1 MKIASTMEKM
11 VDAIVR
17 QEPDAKAGVVGVRK
31 RRTYSKQFK
40 AEVAAQ
46 CLMPGASVSAVAL
59 SHGIN
64 ANVIRK
70 WLPPGP
76 APLSRAPVLLPVT
89 IEPDAPPA
97 QAAQS
102 QPIELS
108 VHGAT
113 LHLPSGFATQDLR
126 SILQVLRSLP

>member
-1 MKIASTMEKM
+1 MKKM
-11 VDAIVR
+11 VDAIVE
-17 QEPDAKAGVVGVRK
+17 QESDAKTRVVGVRK

-64 ANVIRK
+64 ANVVRK

-76 APLSRAPVLLPVT
+76 APMSRAPVLLPVT
-89 IEPDAPPA
+89 IEPDAPRA
-97 QAAQS
+97 QVAAI
-102 QPIELS
+102 QPIEMN

-113 LHLPSGFATQDLR
+113 LLLPPGFAAQDLR

>member
-1 MKIASTMEKM
+1 MKKM
-11 VDAIVR
+11 VDAVVK
-17 QEPDAKAGVVGVRK
+17 QESDAKTGVVGVRT

-40 AEVAAQ
+40 AEVAEQ
-46 CLMPGASVSAVAL
+46 CLMPGASVSAIAL

-76 APLSRAPVLLPVT
+76 APVPVARAPVLLPVT
-89 IEPDAPPA
+89 IAPDAP
-97 QAAQS
+97 AAQS
-102 QPIELS
+102 IELS
-108 VHGAT
+108 IHGAT
-113 LHLPSGFATQDLR
+113 LRLPPGFAAQDLR

>member
-1 MKIASTMEKM
+1 MKKM
-11 VDAIVR
+11 VDAIVK
-17 QEPDAKAGVVGVRK
+17 QESDAKTGVVGVRT

-40 AEVAAQ
+40 AEVAEQ
-46 CLMPGASVSAVAL
+46 CLMPGASVSAIAL

-76 APLSRAPVLLPVT
+76 APVPVARAPVLLPVT
-89 IEPDAPPA
+89 IAPDAP
-97 QAAQS
+97 AAQS
-102 QPIELS
+102 IELS
-108 VHGAT
+108 IHGAT
-113 LHLPSGFATQDLR
+113 LRLPPGFAAQDLR

>member
-1 MKIASTMEKM
+1 VKIASTMKKM
-11 VDAIVR
+11 VDAIVE
-17 QEPDAKAGVVGVRK
+17 QESDAKTGVVGVRT

-76 APLSRAPVLLPVT
+76 APMARAPVLLPVT
-89 IEPDAPPA
+89 IEPDSSPGR
-97 QAAQS
+97 AAAT

-108 VHGAT
+108 IHGAT
-113 LHLPSGFATQDLR
+113 LRLPPGFVTQDLR

>member
-1 MKIASTMEKM
+1 MKKM
-11 VDAIVR
+11 VDAIVE
-17 QEPDAKAGVVGVRK
+17 QESDAKTGVVGVRK

-46 CLMPGASVSAVAL
+46 CLMPGASVSAIAL

-76 APLSRAPVLLPVT
+76 VPVARAPVLLPVT
-89 IEPDAPPA
+89 IEPDASPGHPTAA
-97 QAAQS
+97 QA
-102 QPIELS
+102 IELS

-113 LHLPSGFATQDLR
+113 LRLPPGFATQDLR

>member
-1 MKIASTMEKM
+1 MKKM
-11 VDAIVR
+11 VDAIVK
-17 QEPDAKAGVVGVRK
+17 QESDAKTGVMGVRK
-31 RRTYSKQFK
+31 RRMYGKQFK

-46 CLMPGASVSAVAL
+46 CLMPGASVSAIAL

-76 APLSRAPVLLPVT
+76 APVARAPVLLPVA
-89 IEPDAPPA
+89 IEPDAPPV
-97 QAAQS
+97 QPAAA

-108 VHGAT
+108 IHGAT
-113 LHLPSGFATQDLR
+113 LRLPPGFAAQDLR
-126 SILQVLRSLP
+126 SILQLLRALP

>member
-1 MKIASTMEKM
+1 MKKM
-11 VDAIVR
+11 VDAIAK
-17 QEPDAKAGVVGVRK
+17 QESDAKTGLVGVRK

-46 CLMPGASVSAVAL
+46 CVMPGASVSAVAL

-76 APLSRAPVLLPVT
+76 APMARTPVLLPVM
-89 IEPDAPPA
+89 IEPDAQPA
-97 QAAQS
+97 RAAATL
-102 QPIELS
+102 PIELS
-108 VHGAT
+108 IHGAT
-113 LHLPSGFATQDLR
+113 LRLPAGFAVQDLR

>member
-1 MKIASTMEKM
+1 VKIASTMKKM
-11 VDAIVR
+11 VDAIVE
-17 QEPDAKAGVVGVRK
+17 QEADAMTGVVGVRK

-76 APLSRAPVLLPVT
+76 APMARAPVLLPVT
-89 IEPDAPPA
+89 IEPDAPRA
-97 QAAQS
+97 QAAAT
-102 QPIELS
+102 QPIELTI
-108 VHGAT
+108 HGAT
-113 LHLPSGFATQDLR
+113 LRLSPGFASQDLR

>member
-1 MKIASTMEKM
+1 MKKM
-11 VDAIVR
+11 VDAIAK
-17 QEPDAKAGVVGVRK
+17 QESDAKTGVVGVRR

-76 APLSRAPVLLPVT
+76 APMARAPVLLPVT
-89 IEPDAPPA
+89 IEPNAPPA
-97 QAAQS
+97 QAAATR
-102 QPIELS
+102 PIELS
-108 VHGAT
+108 IHGAT
-113 LHLPSGFATQDLR
+113 LLLPSGFTAQDLR

>member
-1 MKIASTMEKM
+1 MKKL
-11 VDAIVR
+11 VDAIAE
-17 QEPDAKAGVVGVRK
+17 QESDAKTGVVGVRK

-46 CLMPGASVSAVAL
+46 CLMPGASVSAIAL

-64 ANVIRK
+64 ANVVRK
-70 WLPPGP
+70 WLPPGAVP
-76 APLSRAPVLLPVT
+76 VARAPVLLPVT
-89 IEPDAPPA
+89 IEPDAPPGHPTAA
-97 QAAQS
+97 QA
-102 QPIELS
+102 IELS

-113 LHLPSGFATQDLR
+113 LRLPPGFAAQDLR

>member
-1 MKIASTMEKM
+1 MKKM
-11 VDAIVR
+11 VDAIAK
-17 QEPDAKAGVVGVRK
+17 QEPDAKTGVVGVRK

-76 APLSRAPVLLPVT
+76 VPVARAPVLLPVT
-89 IEPDAPPA
+89 IESDAPPGRPPAA
-97 QAAQS
+97 QAIA
-102 QPIELS
+102 LS

-113 LHLPSGFATQDLR
+113 LRLPAGFAAQDLR

>member
-1 MKIASTMEKM
+1 MKIASTMKKM
-11 VDAIVR
+11 VDAIAK
-17 QEPDAKAGVVGVRK
+17 QESDAKAGVVGVRR

-40 AEVAAQ
+40 TEVAAQ
-46 CLMPGASVSAVAL
+46 CLMPGASVSAIAL

-76 APLSRAPVLLPVT
+76 APVARAPVLLPVT
-89 IEPDAPPA
+89 IEPDAQPA
-97 QAAQS
+97 AA
-102 QPIELS
+102 PAIELS

-113 LHLPSGFATQDLR
+113 LRLPPGFAAQDLR

>member
-1 MKIASTMEKM
+1 MKKM
-11 VDAIVR
+11 VDAIAK
-17 QEPDAKAGVVGVRK
+17 QESDAKTGVVGVRK

-46 CLMPGASVSAVAL
+46 CLMPGASVSAIAL

-76 APLSRAPVLLPVT
+76 VPVARAPVLLPVT
-89 IEPDAPPA
+89 IEPDASPGHPTAA
-97 QAAQS
+97 QA
-102 QPIELS
+102 IELS

-113 LHLPSGFATQDLR
+113 LRLPPGFATQDLR

>member
-1 MKIASTMEKM
+1 MKKM
-11 VDAIVR
+11 VDAIVK
-17 QEPDAKAGVVGVRK
+17 QESDVKTGVVGVRT

-40 AEVAAQ
+40 AEVAEQ
-46 CLMPGASVSAVAL
+46 CLMPGASVSAIAL

-76 APLSRAPVLLPVT
+76 APVPVPVARAPVLLPVT
-89 IEPDAPPA
+89 IAPDAPPA
-97 QAAQS
+97 QPGAA

-108 VHGAT
+108 IHGAT
-113 LHLPSGFATQDLR
+113 LRLPPGFAAQDLR

>member
-1 MKIASTMEKM
+1 MKKM
-11 VDAIVR
+11 VDAIAK
-17 QEPDAKAGVVGVRK
+17 QESDAKTGVVGVRK
-31 RRTYSKQFK
+31 RRTYSNQFK

-46 CLMPGASVSAVAL
+46 CLMPGASVSAIAL

-76 APLSRAPVLLPVT
+76 APTARAPVLLPVT
-89 IEPDAPPA
+89 IEPDTPPPA
-97 QAAQS
+97 QPAAVQF
-102 QPIELS
+102 IELS
-108 VHGAT
+108 IHGAT
-113 LHLPSGFATQDLR
+113 LRLPPGFAAQDLR

>member
-1 MKIASTMEKM
+1 MKKM
-11 VDAIVR
+11 VDAIVK
-17 QEPDAKAGVVGVRK
+17 QEPDAKARAIGARK
-31 RRTYSKQFK
+31 RRTYEPQFK
-40 AEVAAQ
+40 AEVVAQ
-46 CLMPGASVSAVAL
+46 CLMPGASVSAIAL

-76 APLSRAPVLLPVT
+76 APMVRAPVLLPVT

-97 QAAQS
+97 PPAAA

-108 VHGAT
+108 IHGAT
-113 LHLPSGFATQDLR
+113 LRLPPGFATQDLR

>member
-1 MKIASTMEKM
+1 MEKM

-40 AEVAAQ
+40 AGVAAQ
-46 CLMPGASVSAVAL
+46 CLMPGASVSAIAL

-76 APLSRAPVLLPVT
+76 APMARAPVLLPVT
-89 IEPDAPPA
+89 IEPDALSA
-97 QAAQS
+97 QPGAA

-108 VHGAT
+108 IHGAT
-113 LHLPSGFATQDLR
+113 LRLPPGFATQDLR

>member
-1 MKIASTMEKM
+1 MKKM
-11 VDAIVR
+11 VDAIVK
-17 QEPDAKAGVVGVRK
+17 QESEAKTGVVGVRT

-40 AEVAAQ
+40 AEVAQQ
-46 CLMPGASVSAVAL
+46 CLMPGASVSAIAL

-76 APLSRAPVLLPVT
+76 VPVARAPVLLPVT
-89 IEPDAPPA
+89 IAPDARPA
-97 QAAQS
+97 QPGAA

-108 VHGAT
+108 IHGAT
-113 LHLPSGFATQDLR
+113 LRLPPGFATQDLR
-126 SILQVLRSLP
+126 SILQVLRSQP

>member
-1 MKIASTMEKM
+1 MKKM
-11 VDAIVR
+11 VDAIVE
-17 QEPDAKAGVVGVRK
+17 QEADAKTGVVGVRK

-40 AEVAAQ
+40 VDVAAQ

-76 APLSRAPVLLPVT
+76 VPMARAPVLLPVM

-97 QAAQS
+97 QAAAT
-102 QPIELS
+102 QPIEMS
-108 VHGAT
+108 IHGAT
-113 LHLPSGFATQDLR
+113 LRLPAGFAAQDLG

>member
-1 MKIASTMEKM
+1 MKKM
-11 VDAIVR
+11 VDAIVE
-17 QEPDAKAGVVGVRK
+17 QESDAMTGVVGVRK
-31 RRTYSKQFK
+31 QRTYSKQFK

-76 APLSRAPVLLPVT
+76 APMARAPVLLPVT

-97 QAAQS
+97 QAAATR
-102 QPIELS
+102 PIELS
-108 VHGAT
+108 IHGAT
-113 LHLPSGFATQDLR
+113 LLLPSGFTAQDLR

>member
-1 MKIASTMEKM
+1 MKKM
-11 VDAIVR
+11 VDAIAN
-17 QEPDAKAGVVGVRK
+17 QESDAKTGVVGVRT
-31 RRTYSKQFK
+31 RRTYSNQFK
-40 AEVAAQ
+40 ADVAAQ
-46 CLMPGASVSAVAL
+46 CLMPGASVSAIAL

-76 APLSRAPVLLPVT
+76 TPVARAPVLLPVT
-89 IEPDAPPA
+89 IAPDAPPA
-97 QAAQS
+97 QPSAA

-108 VHGAT
+108 IHGAT
-113 LHLPSGFATQDLR
+113 LRLSPGFAAQDLR

>member
-1 MKIASTMEKM
+1 M
-11 VDAIVR
+11 VEIFL
-17 QEPDAKAGVVGVRK
+17 RK
-31 RRTYSKQFK
+31 LLLLTALVLRGDY
-40 AEVAAQ
+40 
-46 CLMPGASVSAVAL
+46 PL

-76 APLSRAPVLLPVT
+76 VPMARAPVLLPVM
-89 IEPDAPPA
+89 IEPDTPPA
-97 QAAQS
+97 QPAAT

-108 VHGAT
+108 MHGAT
-113 LHLPSGFATQDLR
+113 LCLPPGFAAQDLR

>member
-1 MKIASTMEKM
+1 MKKM
-11 VDAIVR
+11 VNAIVE
-17 QEPDAKAGVVGVRK
+17 QESEAKTGVVGVRK

-40 AEVAAQ
+40 AEVVEQ
-46 CLMPGASVSAVAL
+46 CLMPGASVSAIAL

-76 APLSRAPVLLPVT
+76 APMARAPVLLPVT
-89 IEPDAPPA
+89 IEPDALSA
-97 QAAQS
+97 QPGAA

-108 VHGAT
+108 IHGAT
-113 LHLPSGFATQDLR
+113 LRLPPGFATQDLR

>member
-1 MKIASTMEKM
+1 
-11 VDAIVR
+11 VR
-17 QEPDAKAGVVGVRK
+17 T
-31 RRTYSKQFK
+31 RRAYSKQFK

-46 CLMPGASVSAVAL
+46 CLMPGASVSAIAL

-76 APLSRAPVLLPVT
+76 APMAPTPVLLPVT

-97 QAAQS
+97 QPAATR
-102 QPIELS
+102 PIELS
-108 VHGAT
+108 IHGTT
-113 LHLPSGFATQDLR
+113 LLLPSGFTAQDLR
-126 SILQVLRSLP
+126 SIPLALRSLR

>member
-1 MKIASTMEKM
+1 MKKM
-11 VDAIVR
+11 VDAIVE
-17 QEPDAKAGVVGVRK
+17 QEADAKTGVVGVRK

-46 CLMPGASVSAVAL
+46 CLMPGTSVSAVAL

-76 APLSRAPVLLPVT
+76 APMARAPVLLPVM
-89 IEPDAPPA
+89 IEPHAPPA
-97 QAAQS
+97 QAVAT

-108 VHGAT
+108 IHGAT
-113 LHLPSGFATQDLR
+113 LRLPPGFAAQDLR

>member
-1 MKIASTMEKM
+1 MQKM
-11 VDAIVR
+11 VDAIAK
-17 QEPDAKAGVVGVRK
+17 QESDAKTGVVGVRK

-76 APLSRAPVLLPVT
+76 APLARAPVLLPVT
-89 IEPDAPPA
+89 IEPDAPRA
-97 QAAQS
+97 QAAATWL
-102 QPIELS
+102 IELS
-108 VHGAT
+108 IHGAT
-113 LHLPSGFATQDLR
+113 LRLPSGFAEQDLR
-126 SILQVLRSLP
+126 SIVQVLRSSP

>member
-1 MKIASTMEKM
+1 MKIASTMKM
-11 VDAIVR
+11 VDAIAK
-17 QEPDAKAGVVGVRK
+17 QESDAKAHAVGVRK

-46 CLMPGASVSAVAL
+46 CLTPGASVSAIAL

-76 APLSRAPVLLPVT
+76 APMARAPVLMPVT
-89 IEPDAPPA
+89 IEADAPPVL
-97 QAAQS
+97 AAPAP
-102 QPIELS
+102 PIELS
-108 VHGAT
+108 IHGAT
-113 LHLPSGFATQDLR
+113 LCLPPGFAEQDLR
-126 SILQVLRSLP
+126 SILRALRSSP

>member
-1 MKIASTMEKM
+1 MKKM
-11 VDAIVR
+11 VDAMVE
-17 QEPDAKAGVVGVRK
+17 QESGAKTGVVGVRK

-64 ANVIRK
+64 ANVVRK
-70 WLPPGP
+70 WLPTGS
-76 APLSRAPVLLPVT
+76 APLARAPVLLPVT

-97 QAAQS
+97 PAATT

-108 VHGAT
+108 LHGAT
-113 LHLPSGFATQDLR
+113 LRLPPGFAAQDLR
-126 SILQVLRSLP
+126 CILQVLRSLP

>member
-1 MKIASTMEKM
+1 MKKM
-11 VDAIVR
+11 VDAIVE
-17 QEPDAKAGVVGVRK
+17 QESDAKTGVVGVRT

-76 APLSRAPVLLPVT
+76 APMARAPVLLPVT

-97 QAAQS
+97 QAAATR
-102 QPIELS
+102 PIELS
-108 VHGAT
+108 IHGAT
-113 LHLPSGFATQDLR
+113 LLLPSGFTAQDLR

>member
-1 MKIASTMEKM
+1 MQKM
-11 VDAIVR
+11 VDAIAK
-17 QEPDAKAGVVGVRK
+17 QESDAKTGVIGVRK

-89 IEPDAPPA
+89 IEPDGPRA
-97 QAAQS
+97 QAAAT

-108 VHGAT
+108 IHSAT
-113 LHLPSGFATQDLR
+113 LRLPPGFAAQELR
-126 SILQVLRSLP
+126 NILQVLRCLP